1 MASSFNYFVSHPCP
15 QQLLHPSL
23 TSSQGFGDN
32 ANKARLVP
40 KGCNLRVDQTVNEQN
55 NTIVAIMFL
64 CLTRAASPAQ
74 LSHLETRP
82 LPWQRAIL
90 NRLAET
96 SSCVDFTRLAV
107 TVGLCRPPS
116 YGLTA
121 MCHVYGDIFLQ
132 SPRVAQN
139 KQSNVPLFG
148 PIALLPHCRETLWKS
163 LQRLSPRPVP
173 AASGGQCLCEAG
185 SGGRCGVSTSF
196 NLTTQCTCHVC
207 RWPEFVCEPSS

>member
-40 KGCNLRVDQTVNEQN
+40 KGCNLSVDQTVNEQN

-82 LPWQRAIL
+82 LPGQRAIL

-107 TVGLCRPPS
+107 TVGLCRPPNLSKDITSCMFSNSHWHSHRQSFPESIMLSS

-132 SPRVAQN
+132 SPRAVKCPIVWTN
-139 KQSNVPLFG
+139 C
-148 PIALLPHCRETLWKS
+148 PIAPLSRNTLEK
-163 LQRLSPRPVP
+163 LATPEPK
-173 AASGGQCLCEAG
+173 ASA
-185 SGGRCGVSTSF
+185 SSF
-196 NLTTQCTCHVC
+196 W
-207 RWPEFVCEPSS
+207 RSMPM